1 MTRRRLVAGTRHAI
15 DGLIAQL
22 PPDDPERARVEAHA
36 AKLGRACGCG
46 LSATALTVAL
56 FSAAAYV
63 AVRGGL
69 TFRTI
74 GLSLVFVL
82 AAAVLG
88 KATGLL
94 VASLRL
100 ELLRWSLER
109 TGQARK
115 GMGHV
120 DVH

>member
-1 MTRRRLVAGTRHAI
+1 MTRRRFMAGTRLAI
-15 DGLIAQL
+15 DRMIAQL
-22 PPDDPERARVEAHA
+22 PPDDPERDRLEAHA
-36 AKLGRACGCG
+36 ARLGRACGCG

-56 FSAAAYV
+56 FSAGAYV

-74 GLSLVFVL
+74 GLSLLLVL

-109 TGQARK
+109 TAQPRRGV
-115 GMGHV
+115 GHV